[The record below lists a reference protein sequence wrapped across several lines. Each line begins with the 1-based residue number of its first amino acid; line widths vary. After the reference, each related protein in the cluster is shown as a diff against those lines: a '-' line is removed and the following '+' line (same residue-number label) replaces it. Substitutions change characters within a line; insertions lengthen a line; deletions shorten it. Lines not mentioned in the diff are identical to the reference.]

1 MAAVRLA
8 AGESTS
14 VAVHVPRAELAYWD
28 RDAAGPAGQSGDW
41 VVEGGEYR
49 IDIGHSSRDIVAT
62 TTATVAAD
70 PSTKTAGLAST
81 LSELLADKATRP
93 IVLGALEK
101 SMGITELD
109 PTLEKLIG
117 SIPLGRIAP
126 MLGLNAPE
134 LEGVLAKA

>member
-1 MAAVRLA
+1 MRHGDARCGMRTTDGRSGKRLPNSA
-8 AGESTS
+8 RQQSPFTH
-14 VAVHVPRAELAYWD
+14 VAKIRTP
-28 RDAAGPAGQSGDW
+28 
-41 VVEGGEYR
+41 
-49 IDIGHSSRDIVAT
+49 
-62 TTATVAAD
+62 
-70 PSTKTAGLAST
+70 
-81 LSELLADKATRP
+81 LLILHGTADKATRP